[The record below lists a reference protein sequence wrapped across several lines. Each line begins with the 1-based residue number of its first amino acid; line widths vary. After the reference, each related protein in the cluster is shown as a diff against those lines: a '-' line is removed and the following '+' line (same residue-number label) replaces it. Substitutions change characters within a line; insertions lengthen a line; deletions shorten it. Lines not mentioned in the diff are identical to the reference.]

1 MNRTLTIISITILA
15 IGLGLHLNYLH
26 KASKMADPNNLEE
39 PLKSFYLKLQE
50 KGYKP
55 TTNPLSERNSSV
67 TFYLDQG
74 KDKIKVTVNS
84 LNLVLIENNNK
95 SYSPIKYSKEGFTIN
110 KRVLSENTDLFEG
123 VLEIIEN
130 MNYKI

>member
-1 MNRTLTIISITILA
+1 
-15 IGLGLHLNYLH
+15 
-26 KASKMADPNNLEE
+26 MADPNNLEE

-55 TTNPLSERNSSV
+55 TTNQLSERNSSV

-110 KRVLSENTDLFEG
+110 KRVLSENKDLFEG